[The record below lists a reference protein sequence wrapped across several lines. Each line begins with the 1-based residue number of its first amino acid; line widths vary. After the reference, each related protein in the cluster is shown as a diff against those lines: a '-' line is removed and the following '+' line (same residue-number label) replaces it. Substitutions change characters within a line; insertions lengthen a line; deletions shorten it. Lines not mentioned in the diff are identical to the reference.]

1 MLWIINA
8 LIVLLFL
15 SGSIFVAGSAW
26 AILSQGGDWRTLTL
40 VTAAPVTL
48 GLAVSICYLPESP
61 RFLMEQVRLGSARL
75 LESVN
80 VN

>member
-1 MLWIINA
+1 MY
-8 LIVLLFL
+8 V
-15 SGSIFVAGSAW
+15 GSIFVAGSAW

-61 RFLMEQVRLGSARL
+61 RYLLEQVCVCVYVCM
-75 LESVN
+75 SVYEC
-80 VN
+80 V